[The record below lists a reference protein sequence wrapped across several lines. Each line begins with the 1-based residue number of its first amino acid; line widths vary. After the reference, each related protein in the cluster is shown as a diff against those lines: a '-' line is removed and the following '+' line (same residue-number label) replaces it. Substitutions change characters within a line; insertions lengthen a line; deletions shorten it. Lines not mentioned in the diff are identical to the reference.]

1 MNTRLIKKCI
11 GCFPM
16 HNNFLIALS
25 LKIKS
30 IHKIKYEEVDSN
42 RHVSG
47 QLKCGFTVK
56 FWKLQK
62 IFANGQKGV

>member
-1 MNTRLIKKCI
+1 M
-11 GCFPM
+11 P
-16 HNNFLIALS
+16 NNFLIALS